1 MDEDRRARLI
11 EKRRLALL
19 RMERAGISA
28 TFRSVAPALRA
39 GRVRCSKLVP
49 ARCLEAL
56 GRLASG
62 PGQDER
68 LLWAPVP
75 NSTCRGWEAEAERDS
90 LLREALADC
99 TAPDARVAVVWHP
112 CRAGLSLAAA
122 DLARNA
128 GPILDSGGGE
138 TIWIVAAGGGPWLI
152 EVAYWDR
159 ELCWTPQMPVW
170 AEEARGPAA

>member
-28 TFRSVAPALRA
+28 TFRAVAPALRA
-39 GRVRCSKLVP
+39 QGVRGSKLVP

-75 NSTCRGWEAEAERDS
+75 NSTCRRWEAEAERDS
-90 LLREALADC
+90 LLGEALADC
-99 TAPDARVAVVWHP
+99 TAPETRVAVVWHP
-112 CRAGLSLAAA
+112 FRAGLSLAAA
-122 DLARNA
+122 DLALNA
-128 GPILDSGGGE
+128 RPILDAGEGE
-138 TIWIVAAGGGPWLI
+138 TIWIVAAAGGPWLI

-159 ELCWTPQMPVW
+159 ELCWTPKMPVW